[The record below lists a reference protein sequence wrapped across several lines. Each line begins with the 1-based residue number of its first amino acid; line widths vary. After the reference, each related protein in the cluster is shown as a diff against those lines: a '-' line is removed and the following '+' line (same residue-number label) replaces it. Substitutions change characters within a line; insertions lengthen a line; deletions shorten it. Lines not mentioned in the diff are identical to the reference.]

1 MPSDTPS
8 AKQAP
13 QTAQTAGSFV
23 EPKIS
28 TIRISGK
35 LTGTLDDIS
44 AKVSTIDILPVKK
57 YPDKVVI
64 ARIESRDIQKRPFL
78 FIIITIN
85 TDSVVVEY
93 SIAPDTSEKLRR
105 MAVLEMLLNVLS
117 MISGSYSID
126 NKELFQNLET
136 SMDEVMN
143 SITQNYSVLFNK
155 YDSLFTEYRDLKRLN
170 IELTA
175 ANRDLNVKT
184 FQLDKENN
192 ELKDR
197 LKTLEVYNEDE
208 LMVMVQEWLD
218 SHSSTIDLGEF
229 AKTYKL
235 QMPRVEQILNKM
247 QSLGYIEIKG

>member
-1 MPSDTPS
+1 MSAATPD
-8 AKQAP
+8 AKPAQRA
-13 QTAQTAGSFV
+13 AQTSEPTV

-28 TIRISGK
+28 TIKLSGRLTGK
-35 LTGTLDDIS
+35 LEDLAAKIS
-44 AKVSTIDILPVKK
+44 IVDILPVKT
-57 YPDKVVI
+57 YPDKIVI

-78 FIIITIN
+78 FIIITLSA
-85 TDSVVVEY
+85 DSVLVEY
-93 SIAPDTSEKLRR
+93 SIAPDYSEKLRR
-105 MAVLEMLLNVLS
+105 MAVLEMLLNVLLMVS
-117 MISGSYSID
+117 DSYSVD
-126 NKELFQNLET
+126 SRELFQNLET
-136 SMDEVMN
+136 SMDEVLN

-155 YDSLFTEYRDLKRLN
+155 YDSLFMEYRDLKRLN

-192 ELKDR
+192 ELKEK
-197 LKTLEVYNEDE
+197 LKVLEVYNEDE

-218 SHSSTIDLGEF
+218 SHSSTIDIGEF